1 MNTDFNGKARES
13 WEKFMSALKAYKTAF
28 PKNYTIGSLDIEINF
43 NQWIK
48 VIICGPA
55 ECQHLYKWLREL
67 S

>member
-1 MNTDFNGKARES
+1 
-13 WEKFMSALKAYKTAF
+13 MSALKAYKTAF

-55 ECQHLYKWLREL
+55 ECQHLYK
-67 S
+67 